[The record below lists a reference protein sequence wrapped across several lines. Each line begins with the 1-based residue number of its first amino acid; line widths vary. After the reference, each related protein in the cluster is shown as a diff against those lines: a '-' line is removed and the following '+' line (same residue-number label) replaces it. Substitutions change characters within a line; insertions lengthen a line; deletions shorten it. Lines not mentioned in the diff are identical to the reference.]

1 MKIVI
6 FGASGKT
13 GLLLVEQALEQ
24 GHLVTAFVRPSA
36 SIAIK
41 HPNLTVVV
49 AHLTETMTIRDIVL
63 DADACISA
71 LGGSSLTKHSPN
83 IIKGIDRIVDIMEQA
98 GVKRLVYLS
107 SLGAGESRYYMP
119 RIIRFLLGDILLRV
133 PLSDHN
139 VNEQRISKSS
149 LNWTIIR
156 PGGLTDGP
164 LTGIVQHGSEMT
176 IIKGS
181 SKISRANVA
190 AFMLQQL
197 ADDEYVKKCVWLFE

>member
-13 GLLLVEQALEQ
+13 GLLLVAQALEQ
-24 GHLVTAFVRPSA
+24 GHSVTAFLRPSA

-41 HPNLTVVV
+41 HPNLTVVF

-71 LGGSSLTKHSPN
+71 LGGASLTKHSPN
-83 IIKGIDRIVDIMEQA
+83 IINGIDRIVDIMEQA
-98 GVKRLVYLS
+98 GVKRLIYLS

-119 RIIRFLLGDILLRV
+119 RIVRFLLGDILLRV
-133 PLSDHN
+133 PLADHN
-139 VNEQRISKSS
+139 INEQRIARSS
-149 LNWTIIR
+149 LNWTIVR

-181 SKISRANVA
+181 TKISRANVS

-197 ADDEYVKKCVWLFE
+197 ADDEYVKKSVWLFE